1 MVQPSAIIC
10 LTGPCCREAAA
21 TQGTRQYCLQG
32 MPLQCSVFL
41 TQHADILRRT
51 NAGGAAYLFQP
62 DKLHAEYDL
71 GDKTI
76 QCGRRP
82 DAFKLWLAWKVC
94 MILTAYLAAA
104 LLSLSSSGKPICAV
118 GSA

>member
-1 MVQPSAIIC
+1 
-10 LTGPCCREAAA
+10 
-21 TQGTRQYCLQG
+21 

-41 TQHADILRRT
+41 TRHAAILRRA
-51 NAGGAAYLFQP
+51 NASGAAYLFQP

-94 MILTAYLAAA
+94 MILTADVAPAVLC
-104 LLSLSSSGKPICAV
+104 LSSSGKPICRI
-118 GSA
+118 GSAWWSAEGYK

>member
-1 MVQPSAIIC
+1 
-10 LTGPCCREAAA
+10 
-21 TQGTRQYCLQG
+21 

-41 TQHADILRRT
+41 TRHADILRRT
-51 NAGGAAYLFQP
+51 NASGAAYLFQP

-94 MILTAYLAAA
+94 VLLTADVAAA
-104 LLSLSSSGKPICAV
+104 LLCLSSSGKPICRV